1 MDVHGDKVRI
11 GPDDG
16 MQAFGLAIAGFG
28 PLIVSALLIP
38 LRHEVVGVNAALIFV
53 VIVVLAAACGGR
65 PAGIAAALVAA
76 ASYDF
81 FFTRPYQSLKI
92 DSADDLGT
100 TVLLLVIGLVVAE
113 LVQLTHRTRRAN
125 RRRNDQIERLHR
137 VAEMVASGTPRP
149 LVIAAVETEL
159 SQLLELTRCTFEE
172 PPFESELPTLERNG
186 AIEGGRRRWVYD
198 EFSLPAEGCALQ
210 VLHRGEAVGRLV
222 LLAEHDVG
230 VSIVDRVVAVALS
243 DELGAAFDI
252 AKAD

>member
-1 MDVHGDKVRI
+1 MNVHGDKVRI

-38 LRHEVVGVNAALIFV
+38 LRNEVVGVNAALIFV

-137 VAEMVASGTPRP
+137 VAEMVASGAPRP

-159 SQLLELTRCTFEE
+159 TQLLELAGCTFEAQ
-172 PPFESELPTLERNG
+172 PFEYELPTLERNG
-186 AIEGGRRRWVYD
+186 AIEGGRRRCVYD
-198 EFSLPAEGCALQ
+198 EFSLPAEGCALH
-210 VLHRGEAVGRLV
+210 VLHRGETVGRLV
-222 LLAEHDVG
+222 LFAHHDVG

-243 DELGAAFDI
+243 DELGAAFDSAPI
-252 AKAD
+252 